1 MEEEKSFLGRGW
13 SFPPTFNKTSGALEM
28 VENEEDIRQSLI
40 IFLTTRRG
48 ERLMRPKYGS
58 TLDEQLF
65 SSARADVLNAL
76 AEELKMAIR
85 LNEPRVI
92 VNAVKIDP
100 SGVPDGRILIEVD
113 YTVEA
118 TNVRNN
124 LVYPFYLIEGTHI

>member
-13 SFPPTFNKTSGALEM
+13 TFPPTFNKTSGSLEM

-48 ERLMRPKYGS
+48 ERMMRLNYGS
-58 TLDEQLF
+58 TLDEQVF
-65 SSARADVLNAL
+65 RSARADVLNAL
-76 AEELKMAIR
+76 AEDLKTAIR
-85 LNEPRVI
+85 LNEPRVV
-92 VNAVKIDP
+92 VNAVRIDA
-100 SGVPDGRILIEVD
+100 SQVLEGRLLIEVD
-113 YTVEA
+113 YTIEA

>member
-13 SFPPTFNKTSGALEM
+13 TFPPTFNKTSGSLEM

-48 ERLMRPKYGS
+48 ERMMRLNYGS
-58 TLDEQLF
+58 TLDEQVF

-76 AEELKMAIR
+76 AEDLKTTIR
-85 LNEPRVI
+85 LNEPRVV
-92 VNAVKIDP
+92 VNAVRIDA
-100 SGVPDGRILIEVD
+100 SQVLEGRLLIEVD
-113 YTVEA
+113 YTIEA

>member
-13 SFPPTFNKTSGALEM
+13 SFPPTFNKTSGSLEM

-48 ERLMRPKYGS
+48 ERMMRLNYGS
-58 TLDEQLF
+58 TLDEQVF

-76 AEELKMAIR
+76 AEDLKTTIR
-85 LNEPRVI
+85 LNEPRVV
-92 VNAVKIDP
+92 VNAVRIDA
-100 SGVPDGRILIEVD
+100 SQVLEGRLLIEVD
-113 YTVEA
+113 YTIEA

>member
-13 SFPPTFNKTSGALEM
+13 SFPPTFNKTSGSLEM

-48 ERLMRPKYGS
+48 ERMMRLNYGS
-58 TLDEQLF
+58 TLDEQVF

-76 AEELKMAIR
+76 AEDLKTAIR
-85 LNEPRVI
+85 LNEPRVV
-92 VNAVKIDP
+92 VNAVRLDATQ
-100 SGVPDGRILIEVD
+100 VLDGRLLIEVD
-113 YTVEA
+113 YTIEA

>member
-13 SFPPTFNKTSGALEM
+13 SFPPTFNKASGTLEL

-48 ERLMRPKYGS
+48 ERMMRPKYGS
-58 TLDEQLF
+58 MLDEQVF
-65 SSARADVLNAL
+65 SSSRDDVLHAI
-76 AEELKMAIR
+76 ASELKTAIR

-92 VNAVKIDP
+92 VNSVNIDA
-100 SGVPDGRILIEVD
+100 GQVLDGRILIEVD
-113 YTVEA
+113 YTIEA